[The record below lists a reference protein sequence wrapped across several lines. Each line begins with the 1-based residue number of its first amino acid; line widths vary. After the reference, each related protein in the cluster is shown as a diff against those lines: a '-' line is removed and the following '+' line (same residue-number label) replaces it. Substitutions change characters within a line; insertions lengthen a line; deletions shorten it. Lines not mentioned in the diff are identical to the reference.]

1 MYNPLNMDFLE
12 MEEKNDREI
21 IFDVFDLNDLQR
33 SIFHELQND
42 KKTVQDIASQVDRN
56 RSTVQ
61 RSLQEMMDKDILMRE
76 GRTEKTVYYVYTTLP
91 IEELRELTC
100 EVVDTWASEVEKKLS

>member
-1 MYNPLNMDFLE
+1 MNLLE
-12 MEEKNDREI
+12 IEGKDDREI
-21 IFDVFDLNDLQR
+21 IFDVFDLNNLQR
-33 SIFHELQND
+33 SIFRELQDD
-42 KKTVQDIASQVDRN
+42 KKTVQEIASNVDRN

-100 EVVDTWASEVEKKLS
+100 EVVDTWADEVEEKLS

>member
-1 MYNPLNMDFLE
+1 MNLLE
-12 MEEKNDREI
+12 VDEKDDREI
-21 IFDVFDLNDLQR
+21 IFDVFNLNDLQC
-33 SIFHELQND
+33 SIFQELQND
-42 KKTVQDIASQVDRN
+42 KKTVQEIAEEVERN

-91 IEELRELTC
+91 IEDLRDLTC
-100 EVVDTWASEVEKKLS
+100 EVVETWASEVEEKLS

>member
-1 MYNPLNMDFLE
+1 MDFLE
-12 MEEKNDREI
+12 LEEKNDRQI
-21 IFDVFDLNDLQR
+21 IFDVFDLNQLQR
-33 SIFHELQND
+33 NIFQELQD
-42 KKTVQDIASQVDRN
+42 TKMTVQEIAEDVDRN

-61 RSLQEMMDKDILMRE
+61 RSLQEMMDKDLLMRE

-100 EVVDTWASEVEKKLS
+100 DVVQTWAQEIENKLE